1 MKTVIVTGGAG
12 FIGSAMVRFLI
23 KNTDFKVVNVDK
35 LTYAANLDS
44 LREVSNNNR
53 YIFEKVDIC
62 DRSALERV
70 FYKYKPSYVINMAA
84 ETHVDRSIDDPWNF
98 IETNIIGT
106 YTLLEV
112 IREYYKYSEKK
123 DNFRFLH
130 VSTDE
135 VYGELPHP
143 DEDPLA
149 NSIKFSENS
158 AYAPNSPY
166 SASKASSDHLVKAWH
181 KTYGIPV
188 LITNSSNNYGPY
200 QFPEKLIPLTIINA
214 LEGKNLPVYGRGNN
228 IRDWLYVE
236 DHVEAVFLVLT
247 KGRTGQTYNIGGNCE
262 KRNIEVVETI
272 CEILDE
278 IFPVNMNSNIRKG
291 IFRSYKDLI
300 QFVQDRPGHD
310 KRYSMDTT
318 KIRNELNWEPK
329 NNFECGIRKTV
340 SWYLENEW
348 WWKPL

>member
-62 DRSALERV
+62 DRSALEKV
-70 FYKYKPSYVINMAA
+70 FYKYKPGYLINMAA

-112 IREYYKYSEKK
+112 IREYYKYSEQK

-149 NSIKFSENS
+149 NSIKFIENHHGNKKEVS
-158 AYAPNSPY
+158 IYGQEYTNTTYKLAKMNLAIRGISGNFGE
-166 SASKASSDHLVKAWH
+166 KAADTFTDDQH
-181 KTYGIPV
+181 
-188 LITNSSNNYGPY
+188 
-200 QFPEKLIPLTIINA
+200 
-214 LEGKNLPVYGRGNN
+214 
-228 IRDWLYVE
+228 
-236 DHVEAVFLVLT
+236 
-247 KGRTGQTYNIGGNCE
+247 
-262 KRNIEVVETI
+262 
-272 CEILDE
+272 
-278 IFPVNMNSNIRKG
+278 
-291 IFRSYKDLI
+291 KDLKADFI
-300 QFVQDRPGHD
+300 MANPPFNQ
-310 KRYSMDTT
+310 K
-318 KIRNELNWEPK
+318 
-329 NNFECGIRKTV
+329 
-340 SWYLENEW
+340 
-348 WWKPL
+348 